1 MQHTKHGTNSRHEP
15 IVDTIVFTG
24 EGLTRS
30 VWCRSTVGN
39 VIQLHLQL
47 GEACEGLLAMY
58 IGDLMKHG
66 FVNQLAFLELLRQ
79 ETEKPGPSIKD
90 G

>member
-1 MQHTKHGTNSRHEP
+1 MQHTKHATNAKHEP
-15 IVDTIVFTG
+15 VTDKIVISGQPFP
-24 EGLTRS
+24 S
-30 VWCRSTVGN
+30 AWCQSTVGN